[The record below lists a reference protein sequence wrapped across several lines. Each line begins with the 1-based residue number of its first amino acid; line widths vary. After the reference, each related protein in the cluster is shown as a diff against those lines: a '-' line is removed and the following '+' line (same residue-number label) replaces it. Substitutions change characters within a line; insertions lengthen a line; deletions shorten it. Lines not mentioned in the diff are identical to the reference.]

1 MKAKCS
7 YNTAMSRFNK
17 TTNIDFQQFG
27 EIFTETTEK
36 NSVCEN
42 RTYLNV
48 STGTSDH
55 LYKAGINTCFRVKE
69 GIAAVAVT
77 SDPNIEPK
85 IYVIHRICRL
95 YPGVYFCFLALSA
108 SAVIEVT
115 PFDSDERYPMKPVY
129 AGPEESSIKVKEILG
144 DYYVVRGPNYLFPG
158 ETHAFWEI
166 TYVDTGELFSK
177 VDGVEYR
184 IKAHQLLFYAPNQSH
199 TQNTTDSTCSY
210 LTVIFDMEISKED
223 KELLKNRVFD
233 INQKVAELLST
244 FNRLKKDDKAYMSD
258 LSTSLIQLIVMLI
271 LSSAQERSDSNH
283 VNTMMQ
289 AKYQDELLGEI
300 ALYIQENI
308 YTPITVKDICYRF
321 ALSRSS
327 LQALFRNNLGTT
339 PKKYISDL
347 KFFKSKQLIKESSYS
362 ISEIARICGF
372 SSIHYFSRDFK
383 KRYGITPTE
392 YARSLGE

>member
-1 MKAKCS
+1 
-7 YNTAMSRFNK
+7 MSRFKK

-42 RTYLNV
+42 RTYINV
-48 STGTSDH
+48 DSGTSDH

-77 SDPNIEPK
+77 DNLKTEPR

-95 YPGVYFCFLALSA
+95 YPGVFFCFLALSK

-115 PFDSDERYPMKPVY
+115 PFDSCEEYAMKPITV
-129 AGPEESSIKVKEILG
+129 APEASSIKVREILG

-158 ETHAFWEI
+158 ETHQFWEI

-177 VDGVEYR
+177 VDNVEYC
-184 IKAHQLLFYAPNQSH
+184 IKAHQLLFYAPNQQH
-199 TQNTTDSTCSY
+199 TQNTTDSTYSY
-210 LTVIFDMEISKED
+210 LTVVFDMEISKKDE
-223 KELLKNRVFD
+223 KLLKNRVFD
-233 INQKVAELLST
+233 VNQKVAELLSS
-244 FNRLKKDDKAYMSD
+244 FNRLKNGDRAYTSD
-258 LSTSLIQLIVMLI
+258 LSTSLIQLIVVLI
-271 LSSAQERSDSNH
+271 LSSTQDGNDYSH

>member
-1 MKAKCS
+1 
-7 YNTAMSRFNK
+7 MSRFNK

-36 NSVCEN
+36 NSICEN
-42 RTYLNV
+42 RTYV
-48 STGTSDH
+48 TIDSGTSDH
-55 LYKAGINTCFRVKE
+55 LYKAENNTCFRVKE

-77 SDPNIEPK
+77 ASLNTEPR

-95 YPGVYFCFLALSA
+95 YPGVYFCFLALSK

-115 PFDSDERYPMKPVY
+115 PFDSTEYAAKPFSV
-129 AGPEESSIKVKEILG
+129 GPEESSIKVKEILG
-144 DYYVVRGPNYLFPG
+144 DYYVVRGPHYLFPG
-158 ETHAFWEI
+158 ETHQFWEL
-166 TYVDTGELFSK
+166 TYVDTGELFSI
-177 VDGVEYR
+177 VDNREYR
-184 IKAHQLLFYAPNQSH
+184 TKAHQLLFYAPNQAHSQS
-199 TQNTTDSTCSY
+199 TADSTCSY
-210 LTVIFDMEISKED
+210 LTVVFNMEISKED
-223 KELLKNRVFD
+223 ENLLKNRVFD
-233 INQKVAELLST
+233 INQKLSELLSY
-244 FNRLKKDDKAYMSD
+244 FNRLKNGDNAYTSD
-258 LSTSLIQLIVMLI
+258 LSTSLIQLIVVLI
-271 LSSAQERSDSNH
+271 LSSVHDKNDGSH

-392 YARSLGE
+392 YARSIGD

>member
-1 MKAKCS
+1 
-7 YNTAMSRFNK
+7 MSRFNK

-27 EIFTETTEK
+27 EIYTETTEK
-36 NSVCEN
+36 NSICKD
-42 RTYLNV
+42 RTYITVN
-48 STGTSDH
+48 SGTSDY

-77 SDPNIEPK
+77 NDPDTEVK

-95 YPGVYFCFLALSA
+95 YPGVFFCFLALSKN
-108 SAVIEVT
+108 AVIEVT
-115 PFDSDERYPMKPVY
+115 PFEIDVKYATKPFF

-158 ETHAFWEI
+158 ETHQFWEI

-177 VDGVEYR
+177 IDSVEYR

-223 KELLKNRVFD
+223 EKLLKNKVFD
-233 INQKVAELLST
+233 INQKVAELLSY
-244 FNRLKKDDKAYMSD
+244 FNRLKNDDKAYISD
-258 LSTSLIQLIVMLI
+258 LSTSLIQLIVVLI
-271 LSSAQERSDSNH
+271 LSSVHDKNDGSH

-392 YARSLGE
+392 YARSIGE